1 MTIRDDGTSMNLNT
15 RFADTVAPNA
25 MTRTF
30 TVEGNDFSLTGYRV
44 NSVEVKE
51 NLLVFAARGRA
62 VKRERLA
69 RYVPGLE
76 RKIESDDGTVA
87 AYYGFVEGEHLDAM
101 VRSDRFGFEIDED
114 DDDLFEGSK
123 SLSAIRGGALEAVRE
138 ELGAFLGKVREQ
150 KEETVSRYVTD
161 RAPEYRRLLK
171 THASRVLEALPA
183 NPKPKEIDAALGRVW
198 VERQADLKE
207 EGRALL
213 AFEPGSATM
222 RV

>member
-1 MTIRDDGTSMNLNT
+1 MNLNT

-87 AYYGFVEGEHLDAM
+87 AYYGLRVNIWTPWCVAIVLD
-101 VRSDRFGFEIDED
+101 
-114 DDDLFEGSK
+114 SK
-123 SLSAIRGGALEAVRE
+123 SMKMTMIYLRV
-138 ELGAFLGKVREQ
+138 Q
-150 KEETVSRYVTD
+150 
-161 RAPEYRRLLK
+161 RA
-171 THASRVLEALPA
+171 
-183 NPKPKEIDAALGRVW
+183 
-198 VERQADLKE
+198 
-207 EGRALL
+207 
-213 AFEPGSATM
+213 
-222 RV
+222 